1 VKVNNAD
8 MERAFTET
16 QGQYLVFI
24 YYAEPRLEMPVPR
37 SAMPL
42 LCPLHW
48 TLQFWLNSGS
58 K

>member
-1 VKVNNAD
+1 MKVNNTD
-8 MERAFTET
+8 MECAFPET
-16 QGQYLVFI
+16 QGQYPVFI
-24 YYAEPRLEMPVPR
+24 YYAEPRLEMAVPR

-48 TLQFWLNSGS
+48 S